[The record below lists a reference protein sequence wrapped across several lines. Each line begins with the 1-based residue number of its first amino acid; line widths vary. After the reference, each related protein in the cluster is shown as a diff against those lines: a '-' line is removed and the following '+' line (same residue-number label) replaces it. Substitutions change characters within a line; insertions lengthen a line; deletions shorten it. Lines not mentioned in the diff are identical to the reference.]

1 MVQGARF
8 LRPFSSEI
16 LSLGKSLESVS
27 QSLTQVTSEGA
38 RSALASALGLS
49 FLICTMES
57 LCSFVAADP
66 FPSVK
71 WYQAVE
77 TTGLPE
83 AGVGLSGFKSSA
95 ELLCASV
102 FLSVKWTKRWQLLSR
117 LGALVSTW
125 EVFPEGWVAPPPAPA
140 AALVGPTQP
149 PAPPLLT
156 HRGQHVVQ
164 VLLVDEAVS
173 VLVDHVEGLLKLL
186 DLGLVKHCEHI
197 GRGPLW
203 PLLGGLGLGPFTGHL
218 GCRRVGL
225 SCRQRVQMGEPVIL
239 GQRSFWPTR
248 TPLGC
253 WRLGLAF
260 MPL

>member
-1 MVQGARF
+1 MPGTDSGLTAIGCLLCYPRPPHPRPGSDPDAFTWMKRAPGTGTEGGFLWPGHEEGCGGRPPWCLAGWRLEAWPLGLSFPTWAMVQGSRF

-38 RSALASALGLS
+38 RSALASALGLN
-49 FLICTMES
+49 FPICTMEN

-102 FLSVKWTKRWQLLSR
+102 SLSVKWTKS
-117 LGALVSTW
+117 GSSS
-125 EVFPEGWVAPPPAPA
+125 PGWAP
-140 AALVGPTQP
+140 
-149 PAPPLLT
+149 
-156 HRGQHVVQ
+156 R
-164 VLLVDEAVS
+164 S
-173 VLVDHVEGLLKLL
+173 VHGKSV
-186 DLGLVKHCEHI
+186 
-197 GRGPLW
+197 P
-203 PLLGGLGLGPFTGHL
+203 
-218 GCRRVGL
+218 
-225 SCRQRVQMGEPVIL
+225 
-239 GQRSFWPTR
+239 
-248 TPLGC
+248 
-253 WRLGLAF
+253 
-260 MPL
+260 